1 MNGMRTIAWVT
12 DLIFATKIRSTAQA
26 VGAVVELVRDRP
38 GLESAVASGPVD
50 QVLLDLNATG
60 LDPASAVAAARAIP
74 GRPRIIAYLSHVQA
88 DLAAAAR
95 AAGADEILARSA
107 FSERLPSLLRGTRSE

>member
-1 MNGMRTIAWVT
+1 MNAMRTIAWVT

-38 GLESAVASGPVD
+38 GLESAATSGPVD

-74 GRPRIIAYLSHVQA
+74 GRPKIVAYLSHVQA

-95 AAGADEILARSA
+95 AAGADEVLARSA
-107 FSERLPSLLRGTRSE
+107 FSERLPSLLTGTGSR